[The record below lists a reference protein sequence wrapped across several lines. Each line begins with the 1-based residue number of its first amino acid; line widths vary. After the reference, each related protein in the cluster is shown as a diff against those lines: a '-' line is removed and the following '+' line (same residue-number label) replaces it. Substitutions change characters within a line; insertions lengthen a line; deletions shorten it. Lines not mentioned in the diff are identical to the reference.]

1 MVSFGGVGIN
11 PLQKAKIPKAGAFDS
26 PKANIGLIS
35 GSDSSNDSGDF
46 VDPGKSAIF
55 SQIKA
60 GEFKP
65 PTLSKSISSMPAKEN
80 AKQ

>member
-35 GSDSSNDSGDF
+35 GSDSSDDSGELD

-55 SQIKA
+55 SQLKA

-65 PTLSKSISSMPAKEN
+65 PTLSKSISSMPAKDN
-80 AKQ
+80 AK